1 MATNNDQNECAGIEM
16 TCPGCHRPLKVP
28 RIQTD
33 PAKPLVCGGCGERF
47 NCSDLNALSAAR
59 SGETG

>member
-1 MATNNDQNECAGIEM
+1 MMKNSDPDVCQGVEM

-33 PAKPLVCGGCGERF
+33 PDKPLVCGGCGRRF
-47 NCSDLNALSAAR
+47 DCSDLAVEAR
-59 SGETG
+59 SGESG